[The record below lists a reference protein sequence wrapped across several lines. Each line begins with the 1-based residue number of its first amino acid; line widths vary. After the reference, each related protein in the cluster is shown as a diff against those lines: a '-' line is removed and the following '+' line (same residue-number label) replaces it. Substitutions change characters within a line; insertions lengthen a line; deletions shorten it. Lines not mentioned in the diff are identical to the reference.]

1 MTRSQEGK
9 STAFALKEVACPLL
23 ASLPLSIGWIMM
35 NGWWASFSH
44 AGDNSQ
50 GIIENEDEETPI
62 PE

>member
-1 MTRSQEGK
+1 M
-9 STAFALKEVACPLL
+9 AFALKEVACPLL

-35 NGWWASFSH
+35 NGWWANFSH